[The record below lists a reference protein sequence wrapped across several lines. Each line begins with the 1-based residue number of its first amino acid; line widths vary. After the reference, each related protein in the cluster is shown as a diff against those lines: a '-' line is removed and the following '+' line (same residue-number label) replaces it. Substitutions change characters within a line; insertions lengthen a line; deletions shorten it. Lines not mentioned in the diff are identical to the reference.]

1 MSGVKEV
8 VNGVTN
14 YYGPRKR
21 FDSQAGQIGTTGAE
35 KQLVIFFDGANFSQV
50 RATLPAGAVV
60 QGNAVVEISEAFALA
75 GTTPV
80 INIGV
85 QGSEGTNR
93 LAQISQA
100 QAQAVGTYSIAPSGT
115 LAINTPLAAAAE
127 IRIALG
133 GTTPTAQ
140 PVGGGKVIVKYT
152 TI

>member
-60 QGNAVVEISEAFALA
+60 HGNTVVEITEAFNLG

-80 INIGV
+80 INIGAL
-85 QGSEGTNR
+85 GTEGTNR
-93 LAQISQA
+93 VAQLSEA
-100 QAQAVGTYSIAPSGT
+100 QAEAVGTYSIAPAGT
-115 LAINTPLAAAAE
+115 LAVNTPLAAATE